1 MTPTNPTTPPV
12 GPTPRQPWAC
22 EGCGT
27 VNPATAWQCT
37 APGCSWLRPYTGEPP
52 APPRPIKWQH
62 PDKPLT
68 EPKAG
73 G

>member
-1 MTPTNPTTPPV
+1 VTPSTTPTPLL
-12 GPTPRQPWAC
+12 PWTCA
-22 EGCGT
+22 GCGT
-27 VNPATAWQCT
+27 VNPATAWQC
-37 APGCSWLRPYTGEPP
+37 GNLECGWGRPHVGEPP